1 MLSVQGLI
9 IMFMFGVAT
18 TLTITAM
25 WLFYT
30 EYKLNQQKQRERIS
44 QDLLRQI
51 FGKDKECRIEQT
63 EEEQSLRREV
73 VAKKHT
79 PI

>member
-1 MLSVQGLI
+1 MVVRTGTNDQSHYLFKQGGKSVLSVQGLI

-44 QDLLRQI
+44 QDLLRKI
-51 FGKDKECRIEQT
+51 FGKDKDAE
-63 EEEQSLRREV
+63 
-73 VAKKHT
+73 
-79 PI
+79 

>member
-51 FGKDKECRIEQT
+51 FGKDKDAE
-63 EEEQSLRREV
+63 
-73 VAKKHT
+73 
-79 PI
+79 

>member
-30 EYKLNQQKQRERIS
+30 EYKLNQQRERRRKKAS
-44 QDLLRQI
+44 FQSSKEVKTPQATRGFCKLLPSASAEGQGLER
-51 FGKDKECRIEQT
+51 
-63 EEEQSLRREV
+63 S
-73 VAKKHT
+73 
-79 PI
+79 